1 MATVTDPIILDSTGQ
16 DIVTALNNLNTPR
29 DTAAY
34 TTSFA
39 SSDTD
44 DASATSWTV
53 VSPIAGG
60 ETHATLFGKLS
71 QIAKN
76 VRFLYKTL
84 GNTDLSAIADGT
96 VTGAIADINKG
107 RYSEYQYTD
116 SFNSS
121 QFDVR
126 MFKIGRL
133 VLMRAQGMSS
143 NPGFTSNAIYG
154 GTKAINELSK
164 VVTLTNGIMYA
175 QSSNRPKQYF
185 GSISRTNL
193 GGGYTLALRT
203 NQAGWDNGTTLAYFE
218 FISSDDEP
226 LNEA

>member
-76 VRFLYKTL
+76 VRYLYKTL

-96 VTGAIADINKG
+96 VTGAIAASQWVDVTSDFTFNTSY
-107 RYSEYQYTD
+107 YSNYRVICQKMTKTIRIQAIGNDVPNSSVLVTIPSKYTVDSGKVISYSGSRGLLVNVAHGYFVPSSALSGYYTFTSSALFRNNNTVTLSYPVSATSRTLTVDMVYQY
-116 SFNSS
+116 
-121 QFDVR
+121 
-126 MFKIGRL
+126 
-133 VLMRAQGMSS
+133 A
-143 NPGFTSNAIYG
+143 
-154 GTKAINELSK
+154 
-164 VVTLTNGIMYA
+164 
-175 QSSNRPKQYF
+175 
-185 GSISRTNL
+185 
-193 GGGYTLALRT
+193 
-203 NQAGWDNGTTLAYFE
+203 
-218 FISSDDEP
+218 
-226 LNEA
+226 

>member
-96 VTGAIADINKG
+96 VTGAISGLNYTVYSYYVSASAING
-107 RYSEYQYTD
+107 AFGQL
-116 SFNSS
+116 F
-121 QFDVR
+121 V
-126 MFKIGRL
+126 
-133 VLMRAQGMSS
+133 S
-143 NPGFTSNAIYG
+143 NPNITLNISGLSGKKVFATFVPDVLQPSAWTMIQGITDNSVTIALIRGSAATVKGTIYLWV
-154 GTKAINELSK
+154 K
-164 VVTLTNGIMYA
+164 
-175 QSSNRPKQYF
+175 
-185 GSISRTNL
+185 
-193 GGGYTLALRT
+193 
-203 NQAGWDNGTTLAYFE
+203 D
-218 FISSDDEP
+218 
-226 LNEA
+226 

>member
-76 VRFLYKTL
+76 VRFIYKTL
-84 GNTDLSAIADGT
+84 GNTDLSAIGDGT
-96 VTGAIADINKG
+96 VTGAIVAVENSLKYSAWTLLDSGTGSGPQISGTITDYNQYDEFMVVLRKG
-107 RYSEYQYTD
+107 ELICGTHVFDKTYVSTEKIFCGSYYLSSSSHLLITLGVTGNSYTY
-116 SFNSS
+116 
-121 QFDVR
+121 
-126 MFKIGRL
+126 GR
-133 VLMRAQGMSS
+133 G
-143 NPGFTSNAIYG
+143 GGETGTGTFEIYG
-154 GTKAINELSK
+154 RK
-164 VVTLTNGIMYA
+164 YA
-175 QSSNRPKQYF
+175 
-185 GSISRTNL
+185 
-193 GGGYTLALRT
+193 
-203 NQAGWDNGTTLAYFE
+203 
-218 FISSDDEP
+218 
-226 LNEA
+226 

>member
-16 DIVTALNNLNTPR
+16 DIVTALGNLNTPR

-76 VRFLYKTL
+76 VRYLYKTL
-84 GNTDLSAIADGT
+84 GNTDLSAIGDGT
-96 VTGAIADINKG
+96 VTGAIMYRSTIKKETISLTAESTTYILVPSGILPN
-107 RYSEYQYTD
+107 TI
-116 SFNSS
+116 SF
-121 QFDVR
+121 
-126 MFKIGRL
+126 L
-133 VLMRAQGMSS
+133 
-143 NPGFTSNAIYG
+143 P
-154 GTKAINELSK
+154 
-164 VVTLTNGIMYA
+164 TNGIVINGITKNAYGLTYL
-175 QSSNRPKQYF
+175 SSS
-185 GSISRTNL
+185 GLT
-193 GGGYTLALRT
+193 
-203 NQAGWDNGTTLAYFE
+203 AGASYDIVRVYWE
-218 FISSDDEP
+218 
-226 LNEA
+226 

>member
-76 VRFLYKTL
+76 VRYLYKTL

-96 VTGAIADINKG
+96 VTGAIMYRSTIKTETVTYTSDANGACGPANMTNTICFLPTNSVSIRGIQKNLYGIAYINC
-107 RYSEYQYTD
+107 T
-116 SFNSS
+116 
-121 QFDVR
+121 
-126 MFKIGRL
+126 
-133 VLMRAQGMSS
+133 
-143 NPGFTSNAIYG
+143 
-154 GTKAINELSK
+154 
-164 VVTLTNGIMYA
+164 
-175 QSSNRPKQYF
+175 
-185 GSISRTNL
+185 
-193 GGGYTLALRT
+193 
-203 NQAGWDNGTTLAYFE
+203 GTTSGQSVSFVRVYWE
-218 FISSDDEP
+218 
-226 LNEA
+226 

>member
-84 GNTDLSAIADGT
+84 GNTDLSAIWANSDSTQSFAAQNVSIQNLTDYDYFVIEFRSTKNRATFETCVCMAD
-96 VTGAIADINKG
+96 K
-107 RYSEYQYTD
+107 YTNIL
-116 SFNSS
+116 SFTS
-121 QFDVR
+121 VI
-126 MFKIGRL
+126 IGRRFT
-133 VLMRAQGMSS
+133 VDSANGYISFE
-143 NPGFTSNAIYG
+143 NGFTKPTYG
-154 GTKAINELSK
+154 NSGETPTSDVLIPSR
-164 VVTLTNGIMYA
+164 I
-175 QSSNRPKQYF
+175 F
-185 GSISRTNL
+185 GRKCL
-193 GGGYTLALRT
+193 
-203 NQAGWDNGTTLAYFE
+203 
-218 FISSDDEP
+218 
-226 LNEA
+226 